1 MNLDLKYFLIYNIIA
16 NVKVLAC
23 STHLSNLIHPRV
35 NINMFIFCNKEICTS
50 INIYFLDN
58 NFFNT

>member
-16 NVKVLAC
+16 NVIVLAC

-35 NINMFIFCNKEICTS
+35 NYVYLLQQINFYK
-50 INIYFLDN
+50 Y
-58 NFFNT
+58 